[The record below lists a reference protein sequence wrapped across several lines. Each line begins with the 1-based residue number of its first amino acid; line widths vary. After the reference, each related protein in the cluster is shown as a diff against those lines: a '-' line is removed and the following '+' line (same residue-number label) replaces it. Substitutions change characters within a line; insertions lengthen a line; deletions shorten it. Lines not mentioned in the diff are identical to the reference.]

1 MDKDIVCSVGYITVS
16 NLLIHALIYI
26 SQMHVNTK
34 DFDGDVLNI
43 LLIIMD
49 EFYQRANEIFN
60 PRNAMYISRN
70 DGKFNNQVN
79 HQKDTIINGNTLL
92 HLGDSI
98 YTDQDMSDRERI
110 LNKWRVA

>member
-1 MDKDIVCSVGYITVS
+1 
-16 NLLIHALIYI
+16 
-26 SQMHVNTK
+26 
-34 DFDGDVLNI
+34 
-43 LLIIMD
+43 
-49 EFYQRANEIFN
+49 
-60 PRNAMYISRN
+60 MYISRN

-92 HLGDSI
+92 HLGDNI